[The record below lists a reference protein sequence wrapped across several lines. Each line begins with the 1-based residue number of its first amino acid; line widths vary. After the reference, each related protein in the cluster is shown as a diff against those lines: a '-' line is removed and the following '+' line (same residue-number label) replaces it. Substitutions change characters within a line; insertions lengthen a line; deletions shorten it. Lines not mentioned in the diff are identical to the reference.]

1 MAFSFNPSSTPAFGA
16 PSAPAFSFGG
26 ASSTPAFGAP
36 AITPAFGAAP
46 AGGAFGASPAPS
58 PFGGGGVST
67 PAFSFASSSS
77 LFGGNTA
84 PAFGASPSPGAFGAT
99 QSPSP
104 FGAPASTPSL
114 FGGAQTP
121 SLFGAPQQTQQQ
133 QQQQQQQQAAA
144 QLVTKDNRPLTHSTK
159 WDDLSPQAQQYLMEL
174 EKIISACREECR
186 QLDGEE
192 RLQEAAGSRS
202 GLEETVRALSQSVTA
217 LGVRVRADTEE
228 TENVREMVVH
238 LLHHTEAALHTFKR
252 THAWREAAR
261 SAPGQ
266 PLATHVIEQLGG
278 PIALPSKF
286 LSETVASLHERL
298 RAHEHAAG
306 ELEAALHRSGY
317 GRSSSGNRYVS
328 SDSDSGAALASLQ
341 FSIANLHDCLM
352 RTAAKLQTLDDRL
365 SKIKSQKVAELRQT
379 NGYAADPFEEA
390 ERYDKSQQRED
401 AAKGIRRP
409 SSRSPS
415 PSGYVGK

>member
-16 PSAPAFSFGG
+16 ASAPAFSFGG

-36 AITPAFGAAP
+36 VSTPAFGAAP
-46 AGGAFGASPAPS
+46 AGGGFGATPTPS
-58 PFGGGGVST
+58 LFGGGAVST
-67 PAFSFASSSS
+67 PAFSFASSPS

-84 PAFGASPSPGAFGAT
+84 PAFGASPSPGAFGA
-99 QSPSP
+99 PSP

-114 FGGAQTP
+114 FGATQTT

-133 QQQQQQQQAAA
+133 LQQQQQQQAAA

-174 EKIISACREECR
+174 EKIISSCREECR

-238 LLHHTEAALHTFKR
+238 LLHHTEAALHTYKR

-266 PLATHVIEQLGG
+266 PLATHIVEQLGG

-298 RAHEHAAG
+298 RAHEHAAS
-306 ELEAALHRSGY
+306 ELEAALHRTGY
-317 GRSSSGNRYVS
+317 GRGSSGSRYMVS
-328 SDSDSGAALASLQ
+328 ESDSGAALSSLQ
-341 FSIANLHDCLM
+341 SSVANLHDCLM

-365 SKIKSQKVAELRQT
+365 SRVKAQKVAELRHSAG
-379 NGYAADPFEEA
+379 GYAVDPFEEA
-390 ERYDKSQQRED
+390 ERQDRQRED
-401 AAKGIRRP
+401 ARGIRRP